1 MIALA
6 DSMNVSIGALRNMA
20 AEGKLTTDVI
30 VNGLLS
36 QGDKIGQEFA
46 KTTATISQSLEIAN
60 NNITKFFGENA
71 TVKTGVKIFSDQS
84 FLSVKT
90 WTFSALRSRLLPA

>member
-36 QGDKIGQEFA
+36 G
-46 KTTATISQSLEIAN
+46 
-60 NNITKFFGENA
+60 
-71 TVKTGVKIFSDQS
+71 
-84 FLSVKT
+84 
-90 WTFSALRSRLLPA
+90 R

>member
-30 VNGLLS
+30 VNGCSLRAIKLDRSSLKLLRRS
-36 QGDKIGQEFA
+36 ASLLKLP
-46 KTTATISQSLEIAN
+46 TTTSRNSLARMP
-60 NNITKFFGENA
+60 
-71 TVKTGVKIFSDQS
+71 
-84 FLSVKT
+84 L
-90 WTFSALRSRLLPA
+90 